1 MNLFS
6 KPIRRAFTL
15 IELVVVMIVM
25 SIIMAITL
33 PRLSNTDGRK
43 LQNAADELADMLTM
57 FAHHAAT
64 EHRPI
69 AIWHDY
75 QRNWIVLLVMD
86 IDPATPND
94 PPQWQIDRFVQP
106 IKLPDSVDRTT
117 VFGMQD
123 GEAVD
128 FQRWP
133 IATKPGQPRTEI
145 QISFTD
151 NTGLTKTLL
160 LKGHSLTPVQLDNAA
175 ETSAIRLAIDLDATG
190 RRQED
195 W

>member
-1 MNLFS
+1 MNLSS
-6 KPIRRAFTL
+6 KPIPRAFTL

-33 PRLSNTDGRK
+33 PRLSNSDGRK

-75 QRNWIVLLVMD
+75 DRNWIVLLVMD

-133 IATKPGQPRTEI
+133 IATRPGQPRTEI

-151 NTGLTKTLL
+151 DTGRTKTLL

>member
-1 MNLFS
+1 
-6 KPIRRAFTL
+6 
-15 IELVVVMIVM
+15 
-25 SIIMAITL
+25 
-33 PRLSNTDGRK
+33 
-43 LQNAADELADMLTM
+43 
-57 FAHHAAT
+57 
-64 EHRPI
+64 
-69 AIWHDY
+69 
-75 QRNWIVLLVMD
+75 
-86 IDPATPND
+86 
-94 PPQWQIDRFVQP
+94 VQP

-117 VFGMQD
+117 VYGMQD

-133 IATKPGQPRTEI
+133 IATKLGQPRTEI

-151 NTGLTKTLL
+151 DTGLTKTLL

>member
-69 AIWHDY
+69 SISHDY

-133 IATKPGQPRTEI
+133 IATKLGQPRTEI

>member
-1 MNLFS
+1 MNLSS
-6 KPIRRAFTL
+6 KPISRAFTL

-33 PRLSNTDGRK
+33 PRLSNTDGRR

-57 FAHHAAT
+57 FAHNAAT

-69 AIWHDY
+69 AIWHDSL
-75 QRNWIVLLVMD
+75 RNWIVLLIMD
-86 IDPATPND
+86 IDPAAPD
-94 PPQWQIDRFVQP
+94 EQPQWQVSNFVRP
-106 IKLPDSVDRTT
+106 IKLPDTVDKDT
-117 VFGMQD
+117 VIGMQD
-123 GEAVD
+123 GESVD

-133 IATKPGQPRTEI
+133 IATKPGQPRTDI

-151 NTGLTKTLL
+151 DNGVTKTLL
-160 LKGHSLTPVQLDNAA
+160 LQGHALSPVQLDSLTD
-175 ETSAIRLAIDLDATG
+175 TSAVRLAVDLDATG

>member
-1 MNLFS
+1 MNLSS
-6 KPIRRAFTL
+6 KPITRAFTL

-33 PRLSNTDGRK
+33 PRLGNTTGREM
-43 LQNAADELADMLTM
+43 QNAADELADMLTM
-57 FAHHAAT
+57 FAQHAAT

-75 QRNWIVLLVMD
+75 ERNWIVLLVMD
-86 IDPATPND
+86 IDPAAPDD

-106 IKLPDSVDRTT
+106 IKLPDFVDKTT
-117 VFGMQD
+117 VFSMQD

-145 QISFTD
+145 QISFSD
-151 NTGLTKTLL
+151 DTGLTKTLL
-160 LKGHSLTPVQLDNAA
+160 LQSHALAPVQLDNAA
-175 ETSAIRLAIDLDATG
+175 QSSAIRLAIDLDATG